1 MRLPENILENRF
13 DVRLE
18 FDFEGLNLQV
28 FSGTTL
34 INDYFNIDGRFVM
47 YLRDYAEY
55 LRENP
60 VLTLRSAPKTRFGVS
75 NVYNEIPIPLRSNA
89 LTLRHAWEVTKTQG
103 TL

>member
-1 MRLPENILENRF
+1 M
-13 DVRLE
+13 RLE

-47 YLRDYAEY
+47 YLRVYAEY

-75 NVYNEIPIPLRSNA
+75 NVYNEIPIPLHSNA
-89 LTLRHAWEVTKTQG
+89 LTLRHAWEVTKTQQ